1 LKQITAKQFVGW
13 CCEDKDAAASILTV
27 SKSKMEE
34 MIEFDQVLDAY
45 SNRLVNYL
53 INQYQLLDKEDALR
67 IALHRADSKLARVY
81 QTVICLDPIL
91 SLIHHKKGDNQ

>member
-1 LKQITAKQFVGW
+1 MKQITAKQFVGW
-13 CCEDKDAAASILTV
+13 CSGDKDAAASILTV

-45 SNRLVNYL
+45 SNRLVNCL
-53 INQYQLLDKEDALR
+53 LEEYQPSSKEDALR

-81 QTVICLDPIL
+81 QTVRSLDPIL
-91 SLIHHKKGDNQ
+91 DL

>member
-1 LKQITAKQFVGW
+1 MKQVTAKQFLCW
-13 CCEDKDAAASILTV
+13 CCGDKDAAASILTV

-53 INQYQLLDKEDALR
+53 MSQYHPQTKEDALR
-67 IALHRADSKLARVY
+67 IALHRAEVKLSRAY
-81 QTVICLDPIL
+81 QSITSMDPVLDL
-91 SLIHHKKGDNQ
+91 